1 MFTTSRMRTLET
13 TDGKGM
19 DPLYVLDILESFM
32 DDPLIYYPE
41 ISIANLNSKGKR
53 KKGFLF
59 SPDLFAKTLTRS
71 NFTRKEFQSLMS
83 SNDYLATA
91 VGAFDEADKERVSIA
106 TVKKGPDEISMIFNV
121 FHNKNVPDLEALLDR
136 IR

>member
-13 TDGKGM
+13 TDGKGL

-136 IR
+136 II

>member
-1 MFTTSRMRTLET
+1 
-13 TDGKGM
+13 
-19 DPLYVLDILESFM
+19 
-32 DDPLIYYPE
+32 
-41 ISIANLNSKGKR
+41 
-53 KKGFLF
+53 
-59 SPDLFAKTLTRS
+59 
-71 NFTRKEFQSLMS
+71 MS

>member
-1 MFTTSRMRTLET
+1 MFTSSRMRTLET
-13 TDGKGM
+13 TDGKGL

>member
-13 TDGKGM
+13 TDGKGL

-121 FHNKNVPDLEALLDR
+121 FHNKNVPDLEALFDR

>member
-13 TDGKGM
+13 TDGKGL